1 MFQHR
6 PLVSEFSPFPRCR
19 SVELHIVCGRRCA
32 DLWRCRG
39 GAAGGNGGDGGW
51 GGRGGA
57 AGGYGGDG
65 GWGGRGDGGGGGGG
79 GDWSGGRG
87 GRGGGCSRVH
97 VPFQFLY
104 VHVHVYV
111 SVYVRV

>member
-6 PLVSEFSPFPRCR
+6 PLVSEFSPFPRFR

-51 GGRGGA
+51 GGGA
-57 AGGYGGDG
+57 DG
-65 GWGGRGDGGGGGGG
+65 GCGGGGC
-79 GDWSGGRG
+79 DWSSGRGGRG

-97 VPFQFLY
+97 VPFQLLY

-111 SVYVRV
+111 CVYVRV